1 MLTMTMTAV
10 LNTAPAAWLTQDPA
24 PWDQVTGFGPSVF
37 EAYARLRLIPD
48 PVSPD
53 QSATDHGTPEAN
65 PDLNKLRTLVE
76 KLLPHTTTPSHGYF
90 CFWYGFTGVV
100 EDVDFRC
107 PPIRESQLAE
117 APLVRLPHR
126 EYYLFEGPLEAIHQW
141 QAGELLPAFV
151 WPEDRAWCT
160 AKDVDPHWV
169 GIAAREQAVRTL
181 LWSTDLD
188 IVRADP
194 TTPQPFYRH

>member
-1 MLTMTMTAV
+1 M
-10 LNTAPAAWLTQDPA
+10 
-24 PWDQVTGFGPSVF
+24 
-37 EAYARLRLIPD
+37 
-48 PVSPD
+48 
-53 QSATDHGTPEAN
+53 
-65 PDLNKLRTLVE
+65 LVE
-76 KLLPHTTTPSHGYF
+76 QLLPHTTTPGHGYF

-100 EDVDFRC
+100 EDEDFSC
-107 PPIRESQLAE
+107 PPIRTSQLTG